1 MSRKKWLAVVPIAAL
16 VLTACGGNDNT
27 TTDPTDTTDTTEETD
42 VSTEETE
49 EPADTEETE
58 EPAETDE
65 TEAAAPERAD
75 ADLVIWADDTRRPV
89 LEEFAQRFEDEQG
102 LSVAVQ
108 EVAFDIMDSS
118 VIQQA
123 PAGEGPDIFIGA
135 HDWLGGLVDSGVVA
149 PLDLAGAEDQY
160 SDVAV
165 QAFAFDGTNYGLPY
179 GTENIALVRNTELA
193 PERPETIE
201 DLIEVGNAAVEA
213 GDADI
218 AIGWQQ
224 DPADVYHNYWV
235 VTGAGGYV
243 FGQNEDGSYDAD
255 DVGIDSEGGLRA
267 AELFGEMEAS
277 GFINSDVSYEVMID
291 SFANGRTPFAVTGP
305 WALPDFDGVDYVVEA
320 LPTVDGNPAGPFVG
334 VQGFFISAF
343 AENELAA
350 RTFVL
355 DFMGT
360 EEAQLEMYEAN
371 PRIPAM
377 ISAYEQVAE
386 DEIVAGFGEAG
397 ETGFPM
403 PAIPE
408 MAAVWTAWQDGYT
421 NIFTG
426 AAEPAEAFEEAAAQ
440 VRTLIEAE

>member
-27 TTDPTDTTDTTEETD
+27 TTEPADTTDTTEETD

-65 TEAAAPERAD
+65 TEAVAPIERAD

-89 LEEFAQRFEDEQG
+89 LEEFAQRFEEEQG
-102 LSVAVQ
+102 LTVAVQ
-108 EVAFDIMDSS
+108 EVAFDDIDDN

-123 PAGEGPDIFIGA
+123 PAGEGPDIFVGA
-135 HDWLGGLVDSGVVA
+135 HDWLGGLVESGVVA

-160 SDVAV
+160 FDVAV
-165 QAFAFDGTNYGLPY
+165 QAFSYEGTNYGLPY

-193 PERPETIE
+193 PERPETIDE
-201 DLIEVGNAAVEA
+201 MIEVGNAAVES

-218 AIGWQQ
+218 AVGWQQ
-224 DPADVYHNYWV
+224 PDVYHNYWV

-243 FGQNEDGSYDAD
+243 FGQNEDGSYNAD
-255 DVGIDSEGGLRA
+255 DVGIDSEESLRA
-267 AELFGEMEAS
+267 AELFGEMADT
-277 GFINSDVSYEVMID
+277 GFINQDVTYDVMID
-291 SFANGRTPFAVTGP
+291 SFASGRAPFAVTGP
-305 WALPDFDGVDYVVEA
+305 WALPSFEEVDFVVEA

-334 VQGFFISAF
+334 VQGFFVSAF

-377 ISAYEQVAE
+377 ISAYEQVAD

-408 MAAVWTAWQDGYT
+408 MGSVWTAWEDAYT
-421 NIFTG
+421 NIFQG
-426 AAEPAEAFEEAAAQ
+426 VDPSESFQEAADQ
-440 VRTLIEAE
+440 VRELIGL